1 MIQIYSIWEKYFYI
15 SAYQSSKLVFIR
27 FILLMNEKSSSW
39 GQTMKT
45 TNIKSE
51 SGKISLWEKLSYSGG
66 DVASCIT
73 FGAVSSYL
81 SYYYTDIAGIS
92 IAAVGVIFG
101 VTRLLEALVNFLTGV
116 AIDGSHFKG
125 GKAKPF
131 IYATTIP
138 LTIMVILVFMV
149 PDLSAHGKVTFA
161 FITYLLFCILY
172 AVNNTGYGTLLSL
185 LTSDV
190 KERRVLNSF
199 KVFGS
204 GTGSLLVSFLTLPLV
219 ALCGVQGRFSFA
231 PVAVIYGVI
240 NLVLLGNC
248 SISCR
253 ERVQTDGEARMSLKE
268 SLHCAAKSRSW
279 ILLCVIGACVMV
291 VMILQNQSIMYYA
304 KYILM
309 DESRAT
315 LILTIYTMTQLL
327 AALFMD
333 KMLNWLGN
341 RNCMLFG
348 FGVFLVLTVVMFAF
362 RKNLIL
368 FCIFML
374 LAGLGKSMATS
385 PCYAICADTVD
396 EVEALTGKRPQ
407 GVMTSFMMCTMKAGT
422 AIAGVVFSV
431 VLHAGHYAAETAQ
444 QSPEAICAIY
454 MNLFWLPMLIVAG
467 CMVLAFFFKRQ
478 SIQK

>member
-1 MIQIYSIWEKYFYI
+1 
-15 SAYQSSKLVFIR
+15 
-27 FILLMNEKSSSW
+27 
-39 GQTMKT
+39 MKT

-199 KVFGS
+199 
-204 GTGSLLVSFLTLPLV
+204 
-219 ALCGVQGRFSFA
+219 
-231 PVAVIYGVI
+231 
-240 NLVLLGNC
+240 
-248 SISCR
+248 
-253 ERVQTDGEARMSLKE
+253 
-268 SLHCAAKSRSW
+268 
-279 ILLCVIGACVMV
+279 
-291 VMILQNQSIMYYA
+291 
-304 KYILM
+304 
-309 DESRAT
+309 
-315 LILTIYTMTQLL
+315 
-327 AALFMD
+327 
-333 KMLNWLGN
+333 
-341 RNCMLFG
+341 
-348 FGVFLVLTVVMFAF
+348 
-362 RKNLIL
+362 
-368 FCIFML
+368 
-374 LAGLGKSMATS
+374 
-385 PCYAICADTVD
+385 
-396 EVEALTGKRPQ
+396 
-407 GVMTSFMMCTMKAGT
+407 
-422 AIAGVVFSV
+422 
-431 VLHAGHYAAETAQ
+431 
-444 QSPEAICAIY
+444 
-454 MNLFWLPMLIVAG
+454 
-467 CMVLAFFFKRQ
+467 
-478 SIQK
+478 